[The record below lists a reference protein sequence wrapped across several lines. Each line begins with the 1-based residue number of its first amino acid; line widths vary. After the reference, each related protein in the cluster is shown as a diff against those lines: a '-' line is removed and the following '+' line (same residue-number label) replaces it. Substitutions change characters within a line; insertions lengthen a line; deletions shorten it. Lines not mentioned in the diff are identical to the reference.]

1 MKKGLP
7 ILLMAMLL
15 WAGLNA
21 QTRYLDEVFTTVD
34 NDSTDILYG
43 MNIGIISGY
52 PVPTGF
58 VLTDA
63 GMAGMPG
70 DTSLVGNVVYQ
81 EPALVMD
88 VYEPSGDTVAERP
101 LIIHMHTGTFLPIV
115 HNTNP
120 TGMKDD
126 FASKQFCE
134 AYAKRGYVVANI
146 DYRLGWNPYLT
157 TQSERAASLMTAVYR
172 AIQDCKAAVRY
183 MRLTAM
189 YGNPYRID
197 TSRIILSGQGSGGWV
212 ALGYASIDK
221 LEEIQLPKFLL
232 LDSNNVAY
240 PAIDTAIQGDWD
252 GYGGLTPFT
261 APVGYPIMNIEN
273 HKGVSDDID
282 MVLSMGGG
290 MGDLSWLEAGDVPMA
305 AVHCPTDPTAIF
317 TTGDVSVALIG
328 LVTTDISGSHDVMK
342 KANDLGNND
351 VLTNAGY
358 NDPYTLAAWDAS
370 QDLIG
375 FVDQGGT
382 TITESVE
389 NLFPLM
395 TANASESSPWDYWDS
410 TMLAD
415 VIAPAVGLQTNDGTN
430 AHING
435 IGTNPDMSYTKAVT
449 YIDSVMGYFA
459 PRLVNGLGLPGNTV
473 GIAKDDFDT
482 KIKIMPNPTTDFC
495 IIELGQGEKANIK
508 LFNISGQL
516 IEDLG
521 EINSKQVLNLKSLR
535 SGAYI
540 LEATGESYK
549 ESFKILK
556 N

>member
-1 MKKGLP
+1 MKRGLP
-7 ILLMAMLL
+7 ILFMAILC
-15 WAGLNA
+15 WSGLNA
-21 QTRYLDEVFTTVD
+21 QTRYLDEVFTAVD
-34 NDSTDILYG
+34 KDSTDIVYG
-43 MNIGIISGY
+43 MNIGIISGA
-52 PVPTGF
+52 PIPTGF
-58 VLTDA
+58 IVTDSMEVGPPGTPFA
-63 GMAGMPG
+63 GTPI
-70 DTSLVGNVVYQ
+70 YQ
-81 EPALVMD
+81 EPSLSMD
-88 VYEPSGDTVAERP
+88 VYEPSGDTADTRP
-101 LIIHMHTGTFLPIV
+101 LIIHMHTGTFLPII

-126 FASKQFCE
+126 FASTQFCE
-134 AYAKRGYVVANI
+134 AYARRGYVVANI
-146 DYRLGWNPYLT
+146 DYRLGWNPFLT

-189 YGNPYRID
+189 NGNPYRID
-197 TSRIILSGQGSGGWV
+197 TSRIVLSGQGSGGWV
-212 ALGYASIDK
+212 ALGYATVDK

-240 PAIDTAIQGDWD
+240 PAIDTAVQGDWD

-261 APVGYPIMNIEN
+261 APVGYPIMNMEN
-273 HKGVSDDID
+273 HKGVSDDIN

-351 VLTNAGY
+351 VLINAGY
-358 NDPYTLAAWDAS
+358 SDPYTMAAWDAS

-389 NLFPLM
+389 NVFPLM
-395 TANASESSPWDYWDS
+395 TGNSSESAPWDYWDS

-415 VIAPAVGLQTNDGTN
+415 VIAPAVGLPTTDGTN

-435 IGTNPDMSYTKAVT
+435 ITTNPNMTLTKSVT

-473 GIAKDDFDT
+473 GIDKNDFET
-482 KIKIMPNPTTDFC
+482 KIKVMPNPSNDYC
-495 IIELGQGEKANIK
+495 IVELGHGEVVELRLYN
-508 LFNISGQL
+508 LTGQL
-516 IEDLG
+516 IKSYG
-521 EINSKQVLNLKSLR
+521 EISQKAVLNLTNLEV
-535 SGAYI
+535 GAYV
-540 LEATGESYK
+540 LEARGK
-549 ESFKILK
+549 NFKQSFKLLK